1 MKKIIGGK
9 TYNTE
14 TAKEMGSFTKG
25 NMSDF
30 AYCAETLYRNNRGTW
45 FLHGEGGPASPYCRR
60 VGQNEWA
67 GGEKIIPMTE
77 DEARSWAEKHLSADE
92 YEAIFG
98 ETEEADPSDLTTRSR
113 VNVVLDNELYALIK
127 GISSETGT
135 PVSRLLDRAI
145 RETYGGDKEG

>member
-25 NMSDF
+25 SMSDF

-45 FLHGEGGPASPYCRR
+45 FLYGEGGPSSAYSRKT
-60 VGQNEWA
+60 GQNEWSW
-67 GGEKIIPMTE
+67 GEAIVPMTE
-77 DEARSWAEKHLSADE
+77 DEAREWAEKHLEAKE

-145 RETYGGDKEG
+145 RETYGG